1 MCNILFI
8 LLTSKHQ
15 NLNRRM
21 VMLILAQFGGKYCW
35 WRGSYGLQTTAKV
48 KTKLT
53 RLCTDPVKHRETAH
67 YNSESNSGYQILATS
82 CSTNGMYVVSTWARR
97 LLNLEY
103 YSNGKI
109 STYPAGNGRKLSFN
123 HQQSIPKHKI
133 RVLGRNLG
141 VENQVKIRN
150 SYPRVGT

>member
-1 MCNILFI
+1 MGENIVDDE
-8 LLTSKHQ
+8 
-15 NLNRRM
+15 R
-21 VMLILAQFGGKYCW
+21 VMGYKRPLKLK
-35 WRGSYGLQTTAKV
+35 
-48 KTKLT
+48 KLT

-109 STYPAGNGRKLSFN
+109 PTYPAGNGRKLSFN